1 MNDSK
6 TLRVRVMQGDTIA
19 FGPGKAD
26 LLQAIAQTGSISGA
40 AREMGMSY
48 RRAWLLVEEMNR
60 CFASPLVATAT
71 GGARGGGAAVT
82 ELGREVLARYRRMQK
97 KAATAIAA
105 DLRHLHSLMHEPEV
119 EGDQEAGG
127 QQGGSTHE

>member
-1 MNDSK
+1 MNDAK
-6 TLRVRVMQGDTIA
+6 TLRVRVMQGQTIA

-40 AREMGMSY
+40 AREMDMSY

-82 ELGREVLARYRRMQK
+82 ELGQEVLARYRRMQK
-97 KAATAIAA
+97 KAAASIAGELRQLQALMRPA
-105 DLRHLHSLMHEPEV
+105 DEQGAEDR
-119 EGDQEAGG
+119 G
-127 QQGGSTHE
+127 QGQGSDHA

>member
-1 MNDSK
+1 MNDAK
-6 TLRVRVMQGDTIA
+6 TLRVRLMQGQTIA

-40 AREMGMSY
+40 AREMDMSY

-82 ELGREVLARYRRMQK
+82 ELGQEVLSRYRRMQK
-97 KAATAIAA
+97 KAAASIAGELRQLQALMRPA
-105 DLRHLHSLMHEPEV
+105 DEQGAE
-119 EGDQEAGG
+119 DQRQG
-127 QQGGSTHE
+127 QGSDHA

>member
-1 MNDSK
+1 MINSN
-6 TLRVRVMQGDTIA
+6 TIRLRVMQGDTIA

-26 LLQAIAQTGSISGA
+26 LLQAIERAGSISGA
-40 AREMGMSY
+40 AREMEMSY

-82 ELGREVLARYRRMQK
+82 GMGRDVLARYQRMLK
-97 KAATAIAA
+97 KAEACIAA
-105 DLRHLHSLMHEPEV
+105 DLGHLRSLMS
-119 EGDQEAGG
+119 GDE
-127 QQGGSTHE
+127 

>member
-1 MNDSK
+1 MNDAK
-6 TLRVRVMQGDTIA
+6 TLRVRVMQGQTIA

-40 AREMGMSY
+40 AREMDMSY

-82 ELGREVLARYRRMQK
+82 ELGQEVLARYRRMQK
-97 KAATAIAA
+97 KAAASIAGELRQLQAFMRPA
-105 DLRHLHSLMHEPEV
+105 DEQVAE
-119 EGDQEAGG
+119 DQRQG
-127 QQGGSTHE
+127 QDSDHA

>member
-1 MNDSK
+1 MNDAK
-6 TLRVRVMQGDTIA
+6 TLRVRVMQGQTIA

-40 AREMGMSY
+40 AREMDMSY

-82 ELGREVLARYRRMQK
+82 ELGQGARYRRMQK
-97 KAATAIAA
+97 KAAASIAA
-105 DLRHLHSLMHEPEV
+105 DQAFRRR
-119 EGDQEAGG
+119 
-127 QQGGSTHE
+127 

>member
-71 GGARGGGAAVT
+71 GGPRGGGAAVT
-82 ELGREVLARYRRMQK
+82 ELGQEVLARYRRMQK
-97 KAATAIAA
+97 KAATAIAT

>member
-1 MNDSK
+1 MNDAK
-6 TLRVRVMQGDTIA
+6 TLRVRVMQGQTIA

-40 AREMGMSY
+40 AREMDMSY

-82 ELGREVLARYRRMQK
+82 ELGQEVLARYRRMQK
-97 KAATAIAA
+97 KAAASIASELRQLQALMRPA
-105 DLRHLHSLMHEPEV
+105 DEQIAE
-119 EGDQEAGG
+119 DQRQG
-127 QQGGSTHE
+127 QDSDHA

>member
-1 MNDSK
+1 MNDAK
-6 TLRVRVMQGDTIA
+6 TLRVRVMLGQTIA

-40 AREMGMSY
+40 AREMDMSY

-82 ELGREVLARYRRMQK
+82 ELGEEVLARYRRMQK
-97 KAATAIAA
+97 KAAASIAGELRQLQALMRPA
-105 DLRHLHSLMHEPEV
+105 DE
-119 EGDQEAGG
+119 QEAEDQRQG
-127 QQGGSTHE
+127 QDSDHA

>member
-6 TLRVRVMQGDTIA
+6 TLRVRVMQGQTIA

-26 LLQAIAQTGSISGA
+26 LLQAIAQTGSISAA
-40 AREMGMSY
+40 AREMQMSY

-60 CFASPLVATAT
+60 CFASALVATAT

-82 ELGREVLARYRRMQK
+82 ELGQEVLARYRRMQK
-97 KAATAIAA
+97 KAAASIAA
-105 DLRHLHSLMHEPEV
+105 DLAHLQGLMRAADGADHVAGEE
-119 EGDQEAGG
+119 EGDGHDA
-127 QQGGSTHE
+127 

>member
-1 MNDSK
+1 MNDAK
-6 TLRVRVMQGDTIA
+6 TLRVRVMQGQTIA

-40 AREMGMSY
+40 AREMDMSY

-82 ELGREVLARYRRMQK
+82 ELGQEVLARYRRMQK
-97 KAATAIAA
+97 KAAASIAGELRQLQALMRPA
-105 DLRHLHSLMHEPEV
+105 DEQIAE
-119 EGDQEAGG
+119 DQRQG
-127 QQGGSTHE
+127 QDSDHA

>member
-82 ELGREVLARYRRMQK
+82 ELGQEVLARYRRMQK